1 MPFLWPLL
9 EFCYFLTRGSE
20 GSTNQAYILKANL
33 PQNLMEWPCYLY
45 NQFICE
51 YASAALYY
59 QEELLWKNNQY
70 TYMKFWSRN
79 NLDKLD
85 WLISQDLYF
94 LHFYLLG
101 SSYNMYCKICR
112 YENYCFTVT
121 SKQTLYALNHYV
133 LLSVL
138 PKVFTQ
144 KNHSCRVRMDS
155 FLHRRRSGDNGIK
168 NGFLFDIQT
177 RIKTEA

>member
-1 MPFLWPLL
+1 M
-9 EFCYFLTRGSE
+9 
-20 GSTNQAYILKANL
+20 
-33 PQNLMEWPCYLY
+33 
-45 NQFICE
+45 
-51 YASAALYY
+51 
-59 QEELLWKNNQY
+59 LWKNNQY
-70 TYMKFWSRN
+70 PWNSEVESIWISLIGWSLRTS
-79 NLDKLD
+79 
-85 WLISQDLYF
+85 ISYTFTSLVHHI
-94 LHFYLLG
+94 LCIVKHVG
-101 SSYNMYCKICR
+101 MEIIA
-112 YENYCFTVT
+112 FTVT

-177 RIKTEA
+177 RIKTEAYSRVWNKRTPLNKRSPLENLAKRIIVAPFFTLYYEVRNKAVAPGKKSKNQ